1 MLDTRPLLLKTDFPP
16 INRAALEILQVNLGY
31 KCNLSCVHC
40 HVSAGPNR
48 TELMNKRNI
57 ESVLNYIFQRDI
69 KILDLTGGAPEIN
82 PNFKYLVKEA
92 RKSGVEII
100 DRCNLTILKEPGFED
115 MAGFLAEQGVTITA
129 SLPCY
134 MPQNVK
140 KQRGKGV
147 YEDSI
152 TALKELNTLG
162 YGFDRDKKL
171 NLVFNP
177 DGLNLPPSQI
187 SLEKKYKSE
196 LFSRHGII
204 FNQLFT
210 ITNMPIKRFGAMLL
224 AKGLY
229 EQYMMILRNN
239 YKEENVETVMC
250 RNLLSID
257 YNGYVY
263 DCDFNQMLQIPIM
276 NRGKAKTHI
285 IELLSRDVKE
295 NPIAVGAHCFGCT
308 AVQGSSCSGALE
320 N

>member
-1 MLDTRPLLLKTDFPP
+1 
-16 INRAALEILQVNLGY
+16 
-31 KCNLSCVHC
+31 
-40 HVSAGPNR
+40 
-48 TELMNKRNI
+48 
-57 ESVLNYIFQRDI
+57 
-69 KILDLTGGAPEIN
+69 
-82 PNFKYLVKEA
+82 
-92 RKSGVEII
+92 
-100 DRCNLTILKEPGFED
+100 
-115 MAGFLAEQGVTITA
+115 
-129 SLPCY
+129 

-162 YGFDRDKKL
+162 YGLDRDKKL

-204 FNQLFT
+204 FNKLFT

-239 YKEENVETVMC
+239 YNEENLETVMC

-257 YNGYVY
+257 FNGYVY

-285 IELLSRDVKE
+285 IELLSLDVKE

-308 AVQGSSCSGALE
+308 AGQGSSCSGALE